1 MGTSLVPYHDLAE
14 RAIVPAET
22 LSGARRCSSPRDQQ
36 RASSQE
42 ATIQPTRHPEVGL
55 KRTSN

>member
-1 MGTSLVPYHDLAE
+1 LLVPYHDLAE

-36 RASSQE
+36 RASSEE
-42 ATIQPTRHPEVGL
+42 ATIQPTRHPQVEL